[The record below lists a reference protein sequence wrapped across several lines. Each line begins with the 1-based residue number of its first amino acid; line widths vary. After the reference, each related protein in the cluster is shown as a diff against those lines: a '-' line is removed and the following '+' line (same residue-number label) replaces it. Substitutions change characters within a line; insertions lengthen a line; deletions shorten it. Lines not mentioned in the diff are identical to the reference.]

1 MAPLCGHLGSLAP
14 HLPLLLRLPTR
25 QRSCRTLRLRANAS
39 PGPEPASEEDFYDVL
54 GATPADTA
62 DELRTRF
69 RDLQRR
75 LHPDVAGSSPAAVLA
90 SARVNVAF
98 ATLSDAKLRAAYDR
112 TLNVSQPRRA
122 ARKGPPLQR
131 NAVVGPLLT
140 AEILALTLE
149 MRRPTSLAMLTG
161 DELRDMIREWAKTLA
176 YSSELPLPL
185 PLQVDELPDGVRI
198 AMLQQGTTGRLETL
212 GELVIGIT
220 ETEEC
225 DVSGAQRSC
234 DWMATVARRWTAGSP
249 AGMLPGEERILA
261 ALKRE
266 FRHLLAG
273 PTSGAGTF
281 QLPSWIA
288 AFLPPGLPILG
299 ASRGGEYSSYSLAR
313 SCRLSADGTR
323 PPQPLDET
331 S

>member
-1 MAPLCGHLGSLAP
+1 MVPLPGRLGTTSSLSSFSVSLRRLAPLSRRTR
-14 HLPLLLRLPTR
+14 RL
-25 QRSCRTLRLRANAS
+25 CAS
-39 PGPEPASEEDFYDVL
+39 APGPVSDEEDLYDVL
-54 GATPADTA
+54 GATPADTT

-90 SARVNVAF
+90 SAKVNVAF
-98 ATLSDAKLRAAYDR
+98 ATLSDPLARAAYDR
-112 TLNVSQPRRA
+112 TLKLSQPRRT
-122 ARKGPPLQR
+122 ARKGAPEKR
-131 NAVVGPLLT
+131 NAMVGPMLT
-140 AEILALTLE
+140 AEVLALTLE

-198 AMLQQGTTGRLETL
+198 AMLQQGPSGRLEAL

-225 DVSGAQRSC
+225 DVTGVERTC
-234 DWMATVARRWTAGSP
+234 DWLATVARRWTAGNP
-249 AGMLPGEERILA
+249 PGKLPGEERIMA

-273 PTSGAGTF
+273 PASSASF
-281 QLPSWIA
+281 QLPSWLGA
-288 AFLPPGLPILG
+288 LLPPGLPILG

-323 PPQPLDET
+323 PPQPVDRG
-331 S
+331 